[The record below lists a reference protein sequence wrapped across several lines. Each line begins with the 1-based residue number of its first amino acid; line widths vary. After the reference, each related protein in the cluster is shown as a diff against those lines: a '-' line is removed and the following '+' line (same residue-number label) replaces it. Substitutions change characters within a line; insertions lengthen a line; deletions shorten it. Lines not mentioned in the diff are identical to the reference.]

1 MEDSLITCPVC
12 SGKGY
17 YQYLIYVFYDDGFR
31 YKKTTLYVP
40 RGSKLAY
47 EAATGWN
54 IFTKTIET
62 GDVNGDG
69 TVNIT
74 DVTLTVNHVLG
85 NTPDKF
91 DKVAADMN
99 GDDVINISDI
109 TQMVQAVL
117 ESTD

>member
-1 MEDSLITCPVC
+1 MEM
-12 SGKGY
+12 
-17 YQYLIYVFYDDGFR
+17 
-31 YKKTTLYVP
+31 
-40 RGSKLAY
+40 
-47 EAATGWN
+47 
-54 IFTKTIET
+54 

-74 DVTLTVNHVLG
+74 DVILTVNHILG

-109 TQMVQAVL
+109 TQMVQAIL
-117 ESTD
+117 ESTY